1 MGAISWRMKTK
12 VRMVRP
18 VNVSFEKLIKPTTT
32 HVEVFNRWEDNPD
45 LIALTRPNQNQADLD
60 RRETVSLEQL
70 KQRLEH
76 HHTYLIYLDDKLI
89 GEMNYMVD
97 PSHLYKKE
105 PGTAW
110 IGITIGEPEGRGKG
124 IGYKAIQYLEEEI
137 KKHGLYRVEL
147 GVFEFNTQAQTL
159 YRKLGYEE
167 IGRIESFTYW
177 QDKMWKD
184 IRMEKYLGES

>member
-1 MGAISWRMKTK
+1 LEGK
-12 VRMVRP
+12 P
-18 VNVSFEKLIKPTTT
+18 VDVTFEKLTKPTTT
-32 HVEVFNRWEDNPD
+32 HVKVFNRWENNSD
-45 LIALTRPNQNQADLD
+45 LIPLTRPNQNQLELD
-60 RRETVSLEQL
+60 RRDIVTLEHL
-70 KQRLEH
+70 IQRLEYN
-76 HHTYLIYLDDKLI
+76 HTYLIYLEDKLI

-105 PGTAW
+105 SGTAW

-124 IGYKAIQYLEEEI
+124 IGYEAIQYLEKEI

-147 GVFEFNTQAQTL
+147 GVFEFNIQAQKL

-167 IGRIESFTYW
+167 IGRIENFTYW

-184 IRMEKYLGES
+184 IRMEKYLGEN